1 MQYVFLMQLFGDILL
16 SDLGHTCVLYSERL
30 KSNWEV
36 RLTENTT
43 MHSVKRWFLQE
54 KASPIPDAET
64 FTQLYERTYLAV
76 FRYVYGFSGGSQQEA
91 EDLTADT
98 YARAWKARQRFHGD
112 DQAALGWLLRIA
124 KNLVID
130 SSRRHK
136 VRNVDEGFNIELL
149 VDPNQVSELDIIARE
164 QITTLWQMLGSLS
177 EDIREMLVLRYMLG
191 WQIKEVADYLGTS
204 ENNISVT
211 IKRALQRLQRD
222 WSQLQEKDNE

>member
-1 MQYVFLMQLFGDILL
+1 
-16 SDLGHTCVLYSERL
+16 
-30 KSNWEV
+30 
-36 RLTENTT
+36 LTENTT
-43 MHSVKRWFLQE
+43 THSVKRWFLQE
-54 KASPIPDAET
+54 KASSIPDTET

-76 FRYVYGFSGGSQQEA
+76 FRYVYGLSGGSQQDA

-136 VRNVDEGFNIELL
+136 ARNVNEGFNIELL

-164 QITTLWQMLGSLS
+164 QITKLWQMLGSLS
-177 EDIREMLVLRYMLG
+177 EGTREMLVLRYMLG
-191 WQIKEVADYLGTS
+191 WQIKQVAEYLGTS

-211 IKRALQRLQRD
+211 IRRALQRLQRD
-222 WSQLQEKDNE
+222 WSQLQEQDNE

>member
-1 MQYVFLMQLFGDILL
+1 M
-16 SDLGHTCVLYSERL
+16 
-30 KSNWEV
+30 
-36 RLTENTT
+36 TENTT
-43 MHSVKRWFLQE
+43 IHSVKRWFLQE

-164 QITTLWQMLGSLS
+164 QITTLWRMLGSLS

-191 WQIKEVADYLGTS
+191 WQIKQVADYLGTS

>member
-16 SDLGHTCVLYSERL
+16 SDLRHICVLYSERL

-43 MHSVKRWFLQE
+43 IHSVKRWFLQE

-98 YARAWKARQRFHGD
+98 YARAWKTRQRFHGD

-164 QITTLWQMLGSLS
+164 QITTLWRMLGSLS

-191 WQIKEVADYLGTS
+191 WQIKQVADYLGTS